1 MGRAYSMLLK
11 AEEIYLKFNEKSI
24 DIKIPKR
31 LLLVLLQQV
40 NRHYEILKCEK
51 EIINNFAIQENISN
65 T

>member
-1 MGRAYSMLLK
+1 MLLK

-24 DIKIPKR
+24 EIKIPKR

-51 EIINNFAIQENISN
+51 EIINNLQFKKISVIHR
-65 T
+65 